1 MAALTSRARG
11 FPRLE
16 AKYEYIYFETGL
28 LQEPMRF
35 IHLISCTLLRQLLK
49 KVFDGNRKFR
59 GCIFF

>member
-1 MAALTSRARG
+1 MAAVTSRARG

-35 IHLISCTLLRQLLK
+35 DTLNFMYVTKTTFK
-49 KVFDGNRKFR
+49 KSFR
-59 GCIFF
+59 WK